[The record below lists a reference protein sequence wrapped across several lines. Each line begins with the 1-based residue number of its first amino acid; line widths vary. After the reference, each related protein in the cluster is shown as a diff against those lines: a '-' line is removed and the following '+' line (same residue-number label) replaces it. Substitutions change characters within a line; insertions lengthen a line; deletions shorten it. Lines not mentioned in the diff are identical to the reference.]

1 MRVRVLSQTDI
12 RLSGERKA
20 LFDGQAYDLPVD
32 IAGVLIRDGKAVSLE
47 PTFQEAPVHEPE
59 WVEAEEGAVEEFTGA
74 VIEEKAV
81 HGPPEDKA
89 LTLPRAKRKYRRRG

>member
-47 PTFQEAPVHEPE
+47 PTFQEAPVYEPE
-59 WVEAEEGAVEEFTGA
+59 RVEAEA
-74 VIEEKAV
+74 KAV

>member
-47 PTFQEAPVHEPE
+47 PTFQEAPVYEPE
-59 WVEAEEGAVEEFTGA
+59 RVEAEPQAEEFSGA
-74 VIEEKAV
+74 FAEEKAV

>member
-59 WVEAEEGAVEEFTGA
+59 RV
-74 VIEEKAV
+74 EEKAV
-81 HGPPEDKA
+81 EGPPEDKA
-89 LTLPRAKRKYRRRG
+89 LKPQRNKRRRRRG

>member
-20 LFDGQAYDLPVD
+20 LFDGQAYDLPVESAED
-32 IAGVLIRDGKAVSLE
+32 LIASGKAVSLE
-47 PTFQEAPVHEPE
+47 PTFQEAPVYEPE
-59 WVEAEEGAVEEFTGA
+59 RA
-74 VIEEKAV
+74 EEKAV

-89 LTLPRAKRKYRRRG
+89 LKPQRNKRRRRRG

>member
-47 PTFQEAPVHEPE
+47 PTFQEAPVYEPE
-59 WVEAEEGAVEEFTGA
+59 RAEAEAKAVE
-74 VIEEKAV
+74 
-81 HGPPEDKA
+81 GPPEDKA
-89 LTLPRAKRKYRRRG
+89 LKPQRNKRRRRRGS

>member
-47 PTFQEAPVHEPE
+47 PTFQEAPVYEPE
-59 WVEAEEGAVEEFTGA
+59 RA
-74 VIEEKAV
+74 EEKAV

-89 LTLPRAKRKYRRRG
+89 VTLPRAKRKYRRRG